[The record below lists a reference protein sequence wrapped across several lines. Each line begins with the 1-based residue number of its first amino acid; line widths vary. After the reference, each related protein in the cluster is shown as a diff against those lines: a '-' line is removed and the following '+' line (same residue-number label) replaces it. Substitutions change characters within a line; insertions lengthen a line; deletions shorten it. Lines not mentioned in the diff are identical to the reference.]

1 MIQSASGVM
10 SKVQDMV
17 SYFETKRNGT
27 VTTQASRR
35 RRSMTVTMNFARRP
49 WEHFPRRKSSSSTA
63 PRRRSSTSTGSEST
77 TYDIAERQIAEAGYA
92 ASEGSGTSTA
102 TLEGR
107 RRSVNPDYDWEHDGE
122 HDDIA
127 ELKMNLNNMSLWSPP
142 LDALLKGSD
151 TPKDLTKVDS
161 ASSAEEKAA
170 GNGSP
175 RLREIDSMDL
185 SPPET
190 GGDESRSRSTKEKIL
205 THHQDVKEVEDSQLE
220 SLKEEVDENP
230 GADKPATSHSENT
243 KSNVGD
249 SLQQSASAKIS
260 SNKPSASDA
269 LRVGPLR
276 LKTAQLDKDRKATEA
291 TSPNSSSPKSK
302 TRPKL
307 AVELPGIPESEAET
321 LGRQR
326 RLPMNRVRG
335 LTSHPQGMNINR
347 SSRPP
352 VSLRRYPIR
361 SLSSPLPGQPTT
373 SPTQMMDL
381 VNQRQLKFTNIR
393 EEKLRRLSSIETA
406 RGSKRSQGLMGRR
419 HASCPVSEAP
429 PQKRLAR
436 VSISQR
442 LSLSQRRKSVAQSI
456 KGYIQS
462 TRRRSSIFFR
472 RTRSVT
478 R

>member
-1 MIQSASGVM
+1 
-10 SKVQDMV
+10 MV
-17 SYFETKRNGT
+17 SYFEKERNDT
-27 VTTQASRR
+27 VTTQASRQ

-151 TPKDLTKVDS
+151 TPKELTRVDS
-161 ASSAEEKAA
+161 ASSVEKSA

-175 RLREIDSMDL
+175 RVREIDSMDL

-205 THHQDVKEVEDSQLE
+205 THHQDFKEVEDSQLE
-220 SLKEEVDENP
+220 ALKEEVDENQ

-260 SNKPSASDA
+260 SNKHSASNA
-269 LRVGPLR
+269 PQIGPLR
-276 LKTAQLDKDRKATEA
+276 LKTSQLDKDRKATEA
-291 TSPNSSSPKSK
+291 TSPNSPSPKSK

-321 LGRQR
+321 LERQR
-326 RLPMNRVRG
+326 RLPMNKVRG

-373 SPTQMMDL
+373 SPTHMMDL

-393 EEKLRRLSSIETA
+393 EEKLRRLSSIEAA
-406 RGSKRSQGLMGRR
+406 RGSRRSQGLMGRR
-419 HASCPVSEAP
+419 HASCPVSEAA